1 MKILKDCPKIIH
13 SVTIEDKNKDVF
25 RRVEYQGGVI
35 NWEALTF
42 DGEFEDEDL
51 EKEYQKLIKS
61 KQLNSWKKIFKESQK
76 HQRSDE
82 MYWVDDVFEWLEK
95 TFEVPKLKK

>member
-1 MKILKDCPKIIH
+1 MKILK
-13 SVTIEDKNKDVF
+13 NK
-25 RRVEYQGGVI
+25 RRVVSNTQVEYQKEIYLRLEYEDGLVE
-35 NWEALTF
+35 WEGNSF
-42 DGEFEDEDL
+42 DGELDDEDL

-61 KQLNSWKKIFKESQK
+61 NQLNSWKKIFKEGLK
-76 HQRSDE
+76 HRRGDE